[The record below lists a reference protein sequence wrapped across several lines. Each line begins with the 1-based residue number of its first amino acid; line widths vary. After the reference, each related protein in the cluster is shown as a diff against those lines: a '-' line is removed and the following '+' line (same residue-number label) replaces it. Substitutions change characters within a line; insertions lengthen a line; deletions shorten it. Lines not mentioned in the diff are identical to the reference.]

1 MEPNRYNVAGWLSII
16 QAILMPLSIVV
27 GIIQGIIGIKVFG
40 YEGPM
45 YGPSDLLGIIITVI
59 SIYILFM
66 LKRFINEYYDY
77 REVNFLINL
86 AIIWG
91 VVFFIGGL
99 ALRGIE
105 MIFWKYD
112 KDITVILDLSFFAVA
127 MITAGIIDIL
137 IGVKLLKIKERMSD
151 LLAVFAYL
159 TLITGIL
166 EVSIILSPA
175 VPFLVYPASMIV
187 LGIAFLKNREQVEFV

>member
-77 REVNFLINL
+77 HEVNFLINL

-187 LGIAFLKNREQVEFV
+187 LGIALLKNREQVEFV